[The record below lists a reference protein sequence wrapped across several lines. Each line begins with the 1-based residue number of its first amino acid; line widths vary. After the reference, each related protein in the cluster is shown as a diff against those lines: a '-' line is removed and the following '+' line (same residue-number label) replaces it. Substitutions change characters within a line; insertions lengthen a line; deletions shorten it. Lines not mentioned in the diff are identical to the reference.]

1 MLILNSDGVVLD
13 QTVPVLVGIE
23 NNGSYYGDQCFKAL
37 DDYLDALKVDGVDAK
52 ITEYY
57 LDDLNNDFHLTIKK
71 GTTQDNV

>member
-1 MLILNSDGVVLD
+1 M
-13 QTVPVLVGIE
+13 
-23 NNGSYYGDQCFKAL
+23 NNYRHIHRLQDTS
-37 DDYLDALKVDGVDAK
+37 